1 MVTRYLKRVN
11 NVKESPENQ
20 WFRISE
26 NSQESQFIIF
36 ESPKLLSE
44 IRKHFFFFGRG
55 DKKKKKKCFSIEP
68 LAENTILF
76 PLPGSGAALSWT
88 WASAVRAWHL
98 SLLQEPDRACGSGFQ
113 NKLPDTMRS
122 GLALLLESGC
132 WSRFRVFAEK
142 NLACGKLFT
151 VWFLFLERSGLLAW
165 WTLSLT
171 QSGIRRL
178 YGVDIKIWP
187 LLKLGGPIT
196 DVDGLGPMHSCPFS
210 WSLGSRSHR
219 LTHHGGNTARLELL
233 SPPSTLEKLR
243 KKEL

>member
-1 MVTRYLKRVN
+1 MLRKVQKTNDLGFLRIHRNPSLLFL
-11 NVKESPENQ
+11 SPPNYCQ
-20 WFRISE
+20 KFG
-26 NSQESQFIIF
+26 NT
-36 ESPKLLSE
+36 
-44 IRKHFFFFGRG
+44 FFFLEGET
-55 DKKKKKKCFSIEP
+55 KKKCFSIEP

-151 VWFLFLERSGLLAW
+151 V
-165 WTLSLT
+165 
-171 QSGIRRL
+171 
-178 YGVDIKIWP
+178 
-187 LLKLGGPIT
+187 
-196 DVDGLGPMHSCPFS
+196 
-210 WSLGSRSHR
+210 
-219 LTHHGGNTARLELL
+219 
-233 SPPSTLEKLR
+233 
-243 KKEL
+243 